1 MSIDLWSS
9 LAYNAA
15 IKNLYSTGT
24 RKEKYIMAANFV
36 YSTREHKFILK
47 EWLDMSKVFG
57 QGRFEGGYSLDEVD
71 SILENAMKIA
81 KEVVAPT
88 NEDGD
93 KQHAV
98 YKNGKVT
105 TPESFK
111 KPYWTVQENG
121 LGSSNA
127 DHSDPSALPLCLMGC
142 TNEYLAA
149 ANAASG
155 PYVMATTGASGL
167 IRDFGSEKVKNIFL
181 PKMFSGQW
189 AGTMDLTE
197 PNSGSDVGDIIT
209 KATPT
214 DEPGVYKIVG
224 TKCFI
229 TGGDQDIT
237 ENIVHLTLAR
247 IEGCVPGTKGISLF
261 VVPKYWHTPEGEKG
275 EFNDVN
281 CGGVEHK
288 MGLCGSAT
296 SIINFGEEGKC
307 RGYLLGDPPAD
318 GKGAGMA
325 QMFQMMN
332 EERTVTGLAALAAAT
347 VSYNNAALYAA
358 GRIQG
363 RQLTN
368 PKAGR
373 VPIIN
378 HEDVR
383 RMLMYQKSIT
393 EASRAMIAM
402 SYYCMDVMENTKDEN
417 ERKRAKAFVEVN
429 IPIVK
434 AWCSDLAFLS
444 ISEAMQCY
452 GGYGFSE
459 EYPIAQQLRDC
470 RIYPI
475 WEGTNFIQSMDL
487 IGRKWMMAG
496 GQVFGAWFAELEKFA
511 ADHKDDAV
519 LKAEVALLEEALAQ
533 YKEIQG
539 TMAGYLGQG
548 KFGMIGFYATRI
560 LHATGY
566 IYGAKLLLEHALIAQ
581 KKIDEIGKEHFEY
594 PYYAGKVASAKF
606 FAHNLLPNVGLF
618 LRVIKEGDNSVM
630 EIPEASY
637 MLV

>member
-1 MSIDLWSS
+1 
-9 LAYNAA
+9 
-15 IKNLYSTGT
+15 
-24 RKEKYIMAANFV
+24 MAANFV

-47 EWLDMSKVFG
+47 ELLDRSRVLG
-57 QGRFEGGYSLDEVD
+57 QGRFEVCYTLDDVD

-93 KQHAV
+93 KLHAV

-214 DEPGVYKIVG
+214 GEPGIYKIVG

-247 IEGCVPGTKGISLF
+247 IEGCAPGTKGISLF

-368 PKAGR
+368 LKAGR

>member
-1 MSIDLWSS
+1 MAS
-9 LAYNAA
+9 NF
-15 IKNLYSTGT
+15 LYST
-24 RKEKYIMAANFV
+24 RDQ
-36 YSTREHKFILK
+36 KFILK
-47 EWLDMSKVFG
+47 EWLDMSKVFEA
-57 QGRFEGGYSLDEVD
+57 GRFKGGYSVDDID

-81 KEVVAPT
+81 KEAIAPT
-88 NEDGD
+88 NDDGD
-93 KQHAV
+93 TLHAV

-111 KPYWTVQENG
+111 KAYWTVQENG

-127 DHSDPSALPLCLMGC
+127 DHSDPSSMPLCVMGAI
-142 TNEYLAA
+142 NEYLAA
-149 ANAASG
+149 ANAALG
-155 PYVMATTGASGL
+155 PYAMATTGSSGL
-167 IRDFGSEKVKNIFL
+167 IRDFGSDKVKKIFL
-181 PKMFSGQW
+181 PKMFSGKW

-209 KATPT
+209 KAFPT

-229 TGGDQDIT
+229 TGGEQDIT
-237 ENIVHLTLAR
+237 ENIIHLALAR
-247 IEGCVPGTKGISLF
+247 IEGGVKGTKGISLF
-261 VVPKYWHTPEGEKG
+261 VVPKFWPTAAGEVG

-281 CGGVEHK
+281 CGGIEHK
-288 MGLCGSAT
+288 LGIRGSAT
-296 SIINFGEEGKC
+296 SIVNFGEENKC
-307 RGYLLGDPPAD
+307 RGYLLGDAPVE
-318 GKGAGMA
+318 GKGQGMA

-332 EERTVTGLAALAAAT
+332 EERAVTGLAALSAAT
-347 VSYNNAALYAA
+347 VSYNNAAMYAS

-363 RQLTN
+363 RQITN

-373 VPIIN
+373 VSIIQ

-393 EASRAMIAM
+393 DASRAMVAV
-402 SYYCMDVMENTKDEN
+402 SYYAMDIAENSADEN
-417 ERKRAKAFVEVN
+417 DKKRAKTLVEVN
-429 IPIVK
+429 TPIIK
-434 AWCSDLAFLS
+434 AWISDMAFLS

-459 EYPIAQQLRDC
+459 DYPIAQQLRDC

-475 WEGTNFIQSMDL
+475 WEGTNYIQSMDL

-496 GQVFGAWFAELEKFA
+496 GQVFDSWFAELEKFV
-511 ADHKDDAV
+511 ADNKENKIFSAQI
-519 LKAEVALLEEALAQ
+519 ALLSEALNQ
-533 YKEIQG
+533 YKEIQT

-548 KFGMIGFYATRI
+548 KFGMIGFFATRI

-566 IYGAKLLLEHALIAQ
+566 TYGAKLLLEHALIAQ
-581 KKIDEIGKEHFEY
+581 KKIDELGKEHFEY

-606 FAHNLLPNVGLF
+606 FAHNILPNVGMI
-618 LRVIKEGDNSVM
+618 LRIIKEGDNSVM
-630 EIPEASY
+630 EIPEASF
-637 MLV
+637 LFE

>member
-1 MSIDLWSS
+1 
-9 LAYNAA
+9 
-15 IKNLYSTGT
+15 
-24 RKEKYIMAANFV
+24 
-36 YSTREHKFILK
+36 
-47 EWLDMSKVFG
+47 MSKVFEA
-57 QGRFEGGYSLDEVD
+57 GRFQGGYSVDDID

-81 KEVVAPT
+81 KEAVAPT
-88 NEDGD
+88 NDDGD
-93 KQHAV
+93 TIHAV

-105 TPESFK
+105 VPESFK
-111 KPYWTVQENG
+111 KAYWTVQENG

-127 DHSDPSALPLCLMGC
+127 DHSDPSSMPLSVMGA
-142 TNEYLAA
+142 TNEFLAA

-155 PYVMATTGASGL
+155 PYAMATTGSSGL
-167 IRDFGSEKVKNIFL
+167 IRDFGSDKVKNIFL
-181 PKMFSGQW
+181 PKMYSGKW

-197 PNSGSDVGDIIT
+197 PNSGSDVGDITT
-209 KATPT
+209 KAFPT
-214 DEPGVYKIVG
+214 DEPGVYNIVG

-237 ENIVHLTLAR
+237 ENIIHLALAR
-247 IEGCVPGTKGISLF
+247 IEGSVPGTKGISLF
-261 VVPKYWHTPEGEKG
+261 VVPKYWPTEAGEVG

-281 CGGVEHK
+281 CGGIEHK
-288 MGLCGSAT
+288 LGLRGSAT
-296 SIINFGEEGKC
+296 SIINFGEDNKC
-307 RGYLLGDPPAD
+307 RGYLLGNAPVD

-332 EERTVTGLAALAAAT
+332 EERTVTGLAANAAAT
-347 VSYNNAALYAA
+347 VSYNNAAMYAA

-363 RQLTN
+363 RPITN
-368 PKAGR
+368 PKSAR
-373 VPIIN
+373 VSIIH

-402 SYYCMDVMENTKDEN
+402 SYYALDIAENTSNED

-434 AWCSDLAFLS
+434 AWCSDMAFLS

-459 EYPIAQQLRDC
+459 DYPIAQQLRDC

-475 WEGTNFIQSMDL
+475 WEGTNYIQSLDL
-487 IGRKWMMAG
+487 IGRKWMMGG
-496 GQVFGAWFAELEKFA
+496 GQVFASWFAELEKFV
-511 ADHKDDAV
+511 ADNKDDKILSAQI
-519 LKAEVALLEEALAQ
+519 ALLAEALIQ
-533 YKEIQG
+533 YKEIQAA
-539 TMAGYLGQG
+539 MVGYLSQG
-548 KFGMIGFYATRI
+548 KFGMIGFFATRI
-560 LHATGY
+560 LKATGH

-594 PYYAGKVASAKF
+594 PYYAGKIASAKF
-606 FAHNLLPNVGLF
+606 FAHNILPTVGTI

-630 EIPEASY
+630 EIPEASF
-637 MLV
+637 LLE